1 MSLGLHWDILKPS
14 IETFLCQLSQHWN
27 HFVISVQLGM
37 KSLVVAALV
46 HQRNPS
52 PIWSSTVN
60 ARFRCVSF
68 VNMCN
73 YTTHPPYG
81 RQSHHAMSQ
90 LDPPA
95 LYPPALEGPTLEGN
109 LLTSWGGEGEGGKQH
124 LVVKSSAEPIW
135 SKTSRNKWD
144 SQCIL
149 LDLSVFFLKDFLL
162 RPNPT
167 SII

>member
-109 LLTSWGGEGEGGKQH
+109 LLTACKIYLIIF
-124 LVVKSSAEPIW
+124 LVFTFTFVAHIQLLYNRGSLPYHAPLERRQRDPDI
-135 SKTSRNKWD
+135 TS
-144 SQCIL
+144 L
-149 LDLSVFFLKDFLL
+149 
-162 RPNPT
+162 
-167 SII
+167 